1 MSELDARL
9 EQSLRALVPAAGGDW
24 GEVVS
29 RARRLDAAR
38 ARARRRL
45 VLAFAAVALVL
56 VTGAALAIGNQLFG
70 WFTVSTAPE
79 KAPTLP
85 GAAPYVSGQTLYLAG
100 RKPQR
105 LAAPL
110 LASLLGQDATL
121 VVASPDRR
129 RLVYHAWRDNVP
141 LLFVHDTVS
150 ATDRLLARGAQTVAW
165 GSDGRIAYVQ
175 GGRYRSGHAYRG
187 RVLERTLDTR
197 PVAWTT
203 RPGTYEVLAW
213 ARNRLLVAVD
223 RCLLPECNGD
233 PAVGVYTLERSGRL
247 VRLPLA
253 TLAALS
259 PDGRLAIGRYDR
271 VAGQDS
277 PSPLVRLVDV
287 ARGRVL
293 ATLDLTRP
301 ARAAGL
307 RGLLPGS
314 LGRAAWHGDAIVA
327 TFSGEESALVFFRI
341 RSGRLQVEQLV
352 RVPAATLP
360 GRYGLYFGAPV
371 FAGKGADRVVVPV
384 RRSAAGGNRGFTAV
398 LACDRRTRRCIR
410 GQMLAGREWFAV
422 VSNPSR
428 PSTVR

>member
-29 RARRLDAAR
+29 RAHRLDAAR

-129 RLVYHAWRDNVP
+129 RLAYHAWREGVP
-141 LLFVHDTVS
+141 LLFVHDTV
-150 ATDRLLARGAQTVAW
+150 AGTDQLLAHGAQTVAW

-175 GGRYRSGHAYRG
+175 GGRYRNGHAYRG
-187 RVLERTLDTR
+187 RVLVRTLDTR
-197 PVAWTT
+197 PVAWTP
-203 RPGTYEVLAW
+203 RPGSYEVLAW
-213 ARNRLLVAVD
+213 ARNRLLVGIR
-223 RCLLPECNGD
+223 RCLLLECKGD
-233 PAVGVYTLERSGRL
+233 PEVGVYKLERSGRL
-247 VRLPLA
+247 LRLPLA
-253 TLAALS
+253 TLSALS
-259 PDGRLAIGRYDR
+259 PDGRLAVGRYDR

-277 PSPLVRLVDV
+277 PSPLMRLVDI
-287 ARGRVL
+287 ATGRVL
-293 ATLDLTRP
+293 ATLDLTRS

-314 LGRAAWHGDAIVA
+314 IGTAAWRGDEIVA
-327 TFSGEESALVFFRI
+327 TFSGEESALVFLRV
-341 RSGRLQVEQLV
+341 RGRRLSVEQSV
-352 RVPAATLP
+352 RVPTATLP
-360 GRYGLYFGAPV
+360 GRYSLYFGAPV
-371 FAGKGADRVVVPV
+371 FANEGTDRVVVPV
-384 RRSAAGGNRGFTAV
+384 RRSAEDDRGFTAV
-398 LACDRRTRRCIR
+398 LACDRRTRHCIR

-428 PSTVR
+428 PSAVR